1 IIKVFGEAFSKKLR
15 KTPPFSIKRRHPKTF
30 PVFQTL
36 SMSPD
41 VCEPHI
47 SGSPL
52 TGRARGGVIAA
63 KVVQDN
69 RTGIH

>member
-1 IIKVFGEAFSKKLR
+1 
-15 KTPPFSIKRRHPKTF
+15 
-30 PVFQTL
+30 
-36 SMSPD
+36 MSPD